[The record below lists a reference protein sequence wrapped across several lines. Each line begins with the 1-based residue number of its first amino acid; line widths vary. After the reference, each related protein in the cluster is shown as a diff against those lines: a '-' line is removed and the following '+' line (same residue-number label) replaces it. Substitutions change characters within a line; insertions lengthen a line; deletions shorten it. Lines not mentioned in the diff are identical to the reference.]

1 MSTTVTLTE
10 SPSTPAA
17 STAAES
23 LPQVYGCEHIKNI
36 LERAGDRVRQEYD
49 SAMMVVL
56 RSSNSTSRQV
66 KVPASPLFDSEGRL
80 AMIAGIR

>member
-1 MSTTVTLTE
+1 MSTTVTLTA

-23 LPQVYGCEHIKNI
+23 LPQVYGCEHIKNL
-36 LERAGDRVRQEYD
+36 LEKHGERVRQEYD

-56 RSSNSTSRQV
+56 RSSNSKSRQV
-66 KVPASPLFDSEGRL
+66 KVAPPPTHSRSLPDADVVDLP
-80 AMIAGIR
+80 